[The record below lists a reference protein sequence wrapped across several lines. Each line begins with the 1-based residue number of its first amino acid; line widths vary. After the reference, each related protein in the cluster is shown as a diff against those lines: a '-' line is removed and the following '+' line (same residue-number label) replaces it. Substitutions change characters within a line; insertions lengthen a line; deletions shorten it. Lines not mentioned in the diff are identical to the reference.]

1 MAEYIILI
9 IILTLLI
16 FSFIYLIKAI
26 KSITL
31 NNENLSINNNNA
43 IVSQKILLKN
53 NLEELEIDFLSQ
65 KLDETEYK
73 TLKENMLN
81 DLNSIN
87 KSSDDNVGEVV
98 TSHDTSG
105 EVVTSHDTDGEN
117 KITCKNCNKDLEID
131 SKFCKFCGTKT
142 NP

>member
-98 TSHDTSG
+98 TNHDTSG